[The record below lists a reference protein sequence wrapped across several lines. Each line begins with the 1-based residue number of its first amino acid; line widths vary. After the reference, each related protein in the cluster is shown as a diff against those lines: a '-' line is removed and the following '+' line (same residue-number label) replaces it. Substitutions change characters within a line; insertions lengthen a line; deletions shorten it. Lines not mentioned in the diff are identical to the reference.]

1 MKALSDT
8 KVRSASESGRYTDGT
23 VPGLYLE
30 VSKPLKDGKPGSKLW
45 RLKYRLRG
53 KENRYAIG
61 AYPDI
66 SLARARELAQEA
78 RTSIANGIA
87 PLKAKKAKVD
97 AEKIKET
104 HTFQVVAEKFLLT
117 KAKLAPKTLSG
128 YRGGLEN
135 HIYPLIG
142 DLPIAEV
149 TYSHAL
155 ELVDRLGSATAMV
168 KHVLSLLKMVL
179 DHAEGRFVEG
189 NVLAGRRIK
198 LPTHKKVSRKA
209 LEDPVDLGNFLCLLD
224 EYPKR
229 NGISVLSALRL
240 LTLLPVRPIEL
251 VCMRWQDVN
260 FEEAKWVYK
269 VSKTDRFL
277 QVPLQTQ
284 AVEILRTLKAESLTD
299 WVFPSP
305 MHAARHIARDS
316 LLAGLIHSLGCQRGS
331 ISAHGFRATYRT
343 LGEEELGIDPIVLE
357 LALGHKMPGVLGDT
371 YARAQ
376 LLKQRREAAQ
386 QWADYLDRLRV
397 SAITARR

>member
-8 KVRSASESGRYTDGT
+8 KIRSLSEPGRHTDGT

-30 VSKPLKDGKPGSKLW
+30 VSEPRKDGKPGSKLW
-45 RLKYRLRG
+45 RLKYRLHG

-66 SLARARELAQEA
+66 TLARARELAQEA
-78 RTSIANGIA
+78 RTSVANGVA
-87 PLKAKKAKVD
+87 PLKAKTAKVE
-97 AEKIKET
+97 AQKLKET
-104 HTFQVVAEKFLLT
+104 HTFKAVAEKFLLT
-117 KAKLAPKTLSG
+117 KAKLAEKTLAG

-142 DLPIAEV
+142 DLPIADV
-149 TYSHAL
+149 NYGHAL
-155 ELVDRLGSATAMV
+155 ALVDRLSDSTAMV

-189 NVLAGRRIK
+189 NALAGRRIK

-240 LTLLPVRPIEL
+240 LTLLPVRPVEL
-251 VCMRWQDVN
+251 VGMRWQDVN

-277 QVPLQTQ
+277 QVPLQNQ
-284 AVEILRTLKAESLTD
+284 ALEILRTLKAESLTD

-316 LLAGLIHSLGCQRGS
+316 LLAGLIYSLGCQRGS

-376 LLKQRREAAQ
+376 LLDKRRAAAQ
-386 QWADYLDRLRV
+386 QWADYLDQLKAGALRN
-397 SAITARR
+397 A